1 MKLYQYYQSFGRMG
15 SIEGAFFLTDA
26 EAEKYKEYTD
36 YLYWNELL
44 GKHSEGYFN
53 FSDETLTAVDLPDD
67 VVELLYNKLGKVLSG
82 PFDFEY
88 FDEMI
93 EERLVE
99 EADEDEDDE

>member
-1 MKLYQYYQSFGRMG
+1 MKLYQYYQGFGRMG

-26 EAEKYKEYTD
+26 EAEKYKKHTD

-53 FSDETLTAVDLPDD
+53 FSDETLTAVDL
-67 VVELLYNKLGKVLSG
+67 GG